1 MKVYPKRDQKSTSRE
16 GVILQAEEGN
26 DRMERRPLPGKQ
38 RESRGERLQW
48 ETTHLAGCGKNIDLY
63 LKAVGRC

>member
-26 DRMERRPLPGKQ
+26 DRM
-38 RESRGERLQW
+38 ESRGERLQW